1 MGDGLPMKLIKVLPL
16 IALGFG
22 LSTIPALASGD
33 AAAGAKVFKKCKA
46 CHVVDAEKHKTG
58 PHLVDIIGR
67 VAGSADGYKR
77 YSNAM
82 KLSGIVWNEET
93 LDGYLEKPKAYVKG
107 TRMLFAGLRKKED
120 RANVIAY
127 LKSYSK

>member
-1 MGDGLPMKLIKVLPL
+1 MKFITLLPL
-16 IALGFG
+16 IALGFT
-22 LSTIPALASGD
+22 LSTTSAFASGD
-33 AAAGAKVFKKCKA
+33 VAAGQKVFKKCKA

-58 PHLVDIIGR
+58 PHLVNIMGR
-67 VAGSADGYKR
+67 AAGSADGYKK

-82 KLSGIVWNEET
+82 KSSGIVWNEET

-107 TRMLFAGLRKKED
+107 TRMVFAGLRKEED

>member
-1 MGDGLPMKLIKVLPL
+1 MKLIKELPL
-16 IALGFG
+16 IALGFA
-22 LSTIPALASGD
+22 LSTTPAMATGD
-33 AAAGAKVFKKCKA
+33 AAAGEKVFKKCKA

-58 PHLVDIIGR
+58 PHLVNLMGR
-67 VAGSADGYKR
+67 AAGSADGYKK

-82 KLSGIVWNEET
+82 KSSGIVWNEET

-120 RANVIAY
+120 RDNVIAY
-127 LKSYSK
+127 LKSFSN